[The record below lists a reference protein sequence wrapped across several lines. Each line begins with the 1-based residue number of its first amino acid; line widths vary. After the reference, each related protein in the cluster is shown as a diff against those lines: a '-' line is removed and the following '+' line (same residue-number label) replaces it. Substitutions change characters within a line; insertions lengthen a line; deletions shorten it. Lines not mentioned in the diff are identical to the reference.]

1 MLSAMKKMKIMIHLL
16 LMDINI
22 PSNVSVFFNSFLQ
35 LVTYN
40 LIDLEPSTR
49 KLLKLYDDE
58 PFSEQFEE
66 LGYGS

>member
-1 MLSAMKKMKIMIHLL
+1 MLSAMKKMQIMIHLL